1 MVVAF
6 LPALLANSLPG
17 MIEWPGIHWMKMED
31 EMELKEL
38 WIDEVCG
45 FDKMRAS
52 HNGLLSVQDYSD
64 WKMIGI
70 GGCPE

>member
-1 MVVAF
+1 
-6 LPALLANSLPG
+6 
-17 MIEWPGIHWMKMED
+17 MKMED